1 MGQQGL
7 VKMCSIEYR
16 GQSICTFRKIIH
28 IVQPG
33 LKEITLSLGSTQT
46 KNIGIFAMIVVIL
59 CEYVHIF
66 GVRVNEYQMPRL
78 ILMGRI
84 KIRSCGPLSTIY
96 IVVLWN
102 HGQFA
107 ARGSSCKNGLSAP
120 HPDLRDF
127 QTNVAC
133 TALYGSQSWTLR
145 WVINQD
151 KVQTHTIHNTHLRSQ
166 MEGSK
171 RVGRLVVGK
180 TRTRP
185 PGYPGLFSFSNQ
197 NPLFQTH
204 TLMHI
209 H

>member
-84 KIRSCGPLSTIY
+84 KIT
-96 IVVLWN
+96 
-102 HGQFA
+102 
-107 ARGSSCKNGLSAP
+107 
-120 HPDLRDF
+120 
-127 QTNVAC
+127 
-133 TALYGSQSWTLR
+133 
-145 WVINQD
+145 
-151 KVQTHTIHNTHLRSQ
+151 
-166 MEGSK
+166 
-171 RVGRLVVGK
+171 
-180 TRTRP
+180 
-185 PGYPGLFSFSNQ
+185 
-197 NPLFQTH
+197 
-204 TLMHI
+204 
-209 H
+209 